1 MADSSATPSDADLA
15 TTRRFVAHLSS
26 LTAVD
31 HLRSVDEALA
41 VPAEFEAA
49 KAELATAEAFLYLAA
64 AGQVAPVA
72 AALDKDWRLLHA
84 LDRDGHT
91 ALHAAA
97 AQDATE
103 VATELLRRGA
113 AVDAMDYEGLTP
125 LAWAV
130 EANAQGV
137 GALLIEA
144 GADPMLRSNTGTTA
158 ADAVVKLKP
167 AEQEAWRVI
176 LARRPEKP
184 V

>member
-1 MADSSATPSDADLA
+1 MRTGGSTPLRQQQVIDAFLAAVRHLADSSATPSDADLA
-15 TTRRFVAHLSS
+15 TTRRFVAHLSG

-49 KAELATAEAFLYLAA
+49 KAELATSEAFLYLAA
-64 AGQVAPVA
+64 AGQVVPVA
-72 AALDKDWRLLHA
+72 AALDRDWRLLHA

-125 LAWAV
+125 LAW
-130 EANAQGV
+130 
-137 GALLIEA
+137 
-144 GADPMLRSNTGTTA
+144 
-158 ADAVVKLKP
+158 
-167 AEQEAWRVI
+167 
-176 LARRPEKP
+176 
-184 V
+184 